1 MLRRCYPLAATVRY
15 SEPQP
20 IGGGHKSLSDP
31 RVDACWMYVHI
42 KVAVNS
48 GIVMIFGGSM

>member
-1 MLRRCYPLAATVRY
+1 MLRRCYSLAATVRY
-15 SEPQP
+15 SEPEP

-31 RVDACWMYVHI
+31 RVDAYWMHVHI

-48 GIVMIFGGSM
+48 GIVTIFGDSM